1 MKALCCA
8 GVYSCM
14 SLLNFVIRVDEA
26 KLVASLSQVDQCWYG
41 IVLKEFDDDNTF
53 IHIFK
58 NEETLVVEHS

>member
-1 MKALCCA
+1 
-8 GVYSCM
+8 M